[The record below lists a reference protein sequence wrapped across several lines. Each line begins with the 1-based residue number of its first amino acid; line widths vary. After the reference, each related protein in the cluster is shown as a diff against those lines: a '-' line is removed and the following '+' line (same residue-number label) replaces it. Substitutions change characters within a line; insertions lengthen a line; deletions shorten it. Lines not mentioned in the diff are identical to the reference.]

1 MITKRPTT
9 ILIVDDVPSN
19 VSVLFDFLTTHDF
32 EVSVAQ
38 SGESALQLVDY
49 EIPDLILLDVMM
61 PGMDGL
67 ETCQQFKSN
76 PKTQAIPII
85 FMTAL
90 AETIDKIKGF
100 QAGAVDYITK
110 PFQQE
115 EVLARINTHLTIHQ
129 LQQQLH
135 EKNSTL
141 ELQNIELAAKNTELD
156 TFARTV
162 AHDLKNPLQ
171 SLVGFADLL
180 LDTLVARIESE
191 ELEYLQYISQSGQKM
206 LEIIDSL
213 LLLARVS
220 QQEIEST
227 PLNMPEIITQVQQRL
242 APLIKACQGEI
253 ILPADWPI
261 AQGYALWV
269 EEIWVN
275 YLSNGLKYSG
285 QPPRLELGATPHKN
299 KIRFWV
305 RDNGTGLSLPDQTK
319 LFHPFIRLSQNQTQ
333 EGHGLGLSIVR
344 RIVERLGG
352 EVGIE
357 SQPGQGC
364 LFYFTLPAL
373 T

>member
-1 MITKRPTT
+1 MITKRPAT

-38 SGESALQLVDY
+38 SGESALQLIDY
-49 EIPDLILLDVMM
+49 EVPDLILLDVMM

-67 ETCQQFKSN
+67 ETCQRFKSN
-76 PKTQAIPII
+76 PKTQAVPII

-90 AETIDKIKGF
+90 SETIDKVKGF

-135 EKNSTL
+135 EQNTVL
-141 ELQNIELAAKNTELD
+141 ELQNIELSAKNVELD

-180 LDTLVARIESE
+180 LDTLVSRLDPE
-191 ELEYLQYISQSGQKM
+191 EWEYLQYISQAGQKM
-206 LEIIDSL
+206 LEIINSL
-213 LLLARVS
+213 LLLAKVS

-227 PLNMPEIITQVQQRL
+227 PLDMLKIIAQVQQRL
-242 APLIKACQGEI
+242 APIIRESQGEI
-253 ILPADWPI
+253 ILPTAWPM

-285 QPPRLELGATPHKN
+285 QPPRLELGATPYKN

-305 RDNGTGLSLPDQTK
+305 RDNGPGLSPSDQVK
-319 LFHPFIRLSQNQTQ
+319 LFHPFTRLPQTQTQ
-333 EGHGLGLSIVR
+333 EGHGLGLSIAR
-344 RIVERLGG
+344 RIAEKLGG

>member
-1 MITKRPTT
+1 MITKRPAT

-38 SGESALQLVDY
+38 SGESALQLIDY
-49 EIPDLILLDVMM
+49 EVPDLILLDVML

-67 ETCQQFKSN
+67 ETCQRFKSN
-76 PKTQAIPII
+76 PKTQAVPII

-90 AETIDKIKGF
+90 SETIDKVKGF

-135 EKNSTL
+135 EQNTVL
-141 ELQNIELAAKNTELD
+141 ELQNIELSAKNVELD

-180 LDTLVARIESE
+180 LDTLVSRLDPE
-191 ELEYLQYISQSGQKM
+191 EWEYLQYISQAGQKM
-206 LEIIDSL
+206 LEIINSL
-213 LLLARVS
+213 LLLAKVS

-227 PLNMPEIITQVQQRL
+227 PLDMLKIIAQVQQRL
-242 APLIKACQGEI
+242 APIIRESQGEI
-253 ILPADWPI
+253 ILPTAWPM

-285 QPPRLELGATPHKN
+285 QPPRLELGATPYKN

-305 RDNGTGLSLPDQTK
+305 RDNGPGLSPSDQVK
-319 LFHPFIRLSQNQTQ
+319 LFHPFTRLPQTQTQ
-333 EGHGLGLSIVR
+333 EGHGLGLSIAR
-344 RIVERLGG
+344 RIAEKLGG

-364 LFYFTLPAL
+364 LFYFTLPTL